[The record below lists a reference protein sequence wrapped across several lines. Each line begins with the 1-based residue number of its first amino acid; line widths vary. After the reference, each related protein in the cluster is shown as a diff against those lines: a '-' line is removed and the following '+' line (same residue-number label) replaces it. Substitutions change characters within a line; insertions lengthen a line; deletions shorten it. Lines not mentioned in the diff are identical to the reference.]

1 MSVYLRDIQA
11 YDPQEFGED
20 IQTLIEEAI
29 KEVPLKD
36 IFDPESSFYDNL
48 IQEIK
53 DVLYEFCDSVADE
66 AYDQGYEKGDEA
78 GYERG
83 DESGYERG
91 WDSASDE
98 MYSAEYVEELE
109 CDISSLREEISQNEA
124 TIEELEERLEEA
136 RQSSVEVDLDE
147 IRQAVKADLL
157 AEMTPDPDYED

>member
-66 AYDQGYEKGDEA
+66 AYEKGDEA

-98 MYSAEYVEELE
+98 MYSADYVEELE

-136 RQSSVEVDLDE
+136 RQLDLDE

>member
-1 MSVYLRDIQA
+1 MSIYLRDIQA

-20 IQTLIEEAI
+20 IQALIEEAI

-48 IQEIK
+48 IQNIK

-66 AYDQGYEKGDEA
+66 SYDQGYEMGDEA

-83 DESGYERG
+83 WE
-91 WDSASDE
+91 SASDE
-98 MYSAEYVEELE
+98 MYSADHVEDLE
-109 CDISSLREEISQNEA
+109 CDISNLRSEISQNEA
-124 TIEELEERLEEA
+124 TIEELEEQLEEA
-136 RQSSVEVDLDE
+136 RQTSVEVDLDE

>member
-1 MSVYLRDIQA
+1 MSIYLRDIQA

-20 IQTLIEEAI
+20 IQALIEEAI

-36 IFDPESSFYDNL
+36 IFDSKSSFYDNL

-66 AYDQGYEKGDEA
+66 AYDQGYWE
-78 GYERG
+78 
-83 DESGYERG
+83 
-91 WDSASDE
+91 SASDE
-98 MYSAEYVEELE
+98 MYSADYVEDLE
-109 CDISSLREEISQNEA
+109 CDISSLRSEISILEE
-124 TIEELEERLEEA
+124 TISELEEQLEEA
-136 RQSSVEVDLDE
+136 RQTSVEVDLDE